1 MQINITGHHVEIT
14 QALRNYVESK
24 CERLARHFDQ
34 LSHIHVVLS
43 VEKMRQK
50 AEATLHFSGANV
62 FASAEEEDMY
72 AAIDDLVDKLDR
84 QIKKHREKLTD
95 HRRSEGVTRKQQQR
109 S

>member
-1 MQINITGHHVEIT
+1 MQINITGHHVAIT

-62 FASAEEEDMY
+62 FASAEEE
-72 AAIDDLVDKLDR
+72 
-84 QIKKHREKLTD
+84 EKTCMPPLMILWTNWTG
-95 HRRSEGVTRKQQQR
+95 RSKSIGKN
-109 S
+109 